1 MSWLRV
7 FSWIGRQLSRAGA
20 LARRWP
26 LGVCL
31 ACGGATPA
39 DLDEE
44 LPPPTPGYP
53 AVTSRLTLRLGGE
66 FQKLCHATVIDP
78 RWVLTAAHCFS
89 SVAPDARGAL
99 NDLDRSL
106 SVSDVFIHPGAL
118 RSGAVRI
125 EVVTT
130 SADYVAAHDLALV
143 PVEPPL
149 DTLELPARWLPDR
162 RCTLPDTLDA
172 RAWFGQLG
180 FDDRAQTTEARLLGT
195 VSAESLL
202 GPGHPGFLLAAQGP
216 SVRPGDSGS
225 GVLASSA
232 ELAALASGCA
242 ASAAGDALL
251 IGVIQDANP
260 DQPSLPFGLTPL
272 HVFDHADWIASVIE
286 RGDLPEPLVP
296 PRLDP

>member
-1 MSWLRV
+1 M
-7 FSWIGRQLSRAGA
+7 
-20 LARRWP
+20 
-26 LGVCL
+26 
-31 ACGGATPA
+31 
-39 DLDEE
+39 
-44 LPPPTPGYP
+44 
-53 AVTSRLTLRLGGE
+53 TSRLTLRLGGE
-66 FQKLCHATVIDP
+66 FQKLCHATVVDP

-99 NDLDRSL
+99 NDLERSL

-130 SADYVAAHDLALV
+130 EADFVAAHDLALV
-143 PVEPPL
+143 PVDPPL
-149 DTLELPARWLPDR
+149 DTLELPARWLPDQG
-162 RCTLPDTLDA
+162 CTLPDTLDA

-180 FDDRAQTTEARLLGT
+180 LGDRAQTTEATLLGT

-225 GVLASSA
+225 GVLAGSA
-232 ELAALASGCA
+232 ELTALASGCA
-242 ASAAGDALL
+242 ASSSGDEIL

-272 HVFDHADWIASVIE
+272 HVFDHARWMASVIE
-286 RGDLPEPLVP
+286 SGDLPEPLVP

>member
-1 MSWLRV
+1 V
-7 FSWIGRQLSRAGA
+7 VARALPFG
-20 LARRWP
+20 LA
-26 LGVCL
+26 L
-31 ACGGATPA
+31 ACGGGAPSAA
-39 DLDEE
+39 DDE
-44 LPPPTPGYP
+44 LPAPTPGYP
-53 AVTSRLTLRLGGE
+53 PVTSRLTLRLGGE

-78 RWVLTAAHCFS
+78 RWALTAAHCFS

-99 NDLDRSL
+99 NDLERSL
-106 SVSDVFIHPGAL
+106 SVSDVSIHPGAL

-130 SADYVAAHDLALV
+130 EADFVAAHDLALI

-162 RCTLPDTLDA
+162 RCTLPETLDV

-180 FDDRAQTTEARLLGT
+180 LGDRAQTTEATLLGT

-202 GPGHPGFLLAAQGP
+202 GPGHPGSLLSAQGP

-225 GVLASSA
+225 GVLAGSA
-232 ELAALASGCA
+232 ELMALASGCA
-242 ASAAGDALL
+242 PSSTGDEIL
-251 IGVIQDANP
+251 IGVVQDANP

-272 HVFDHADWIASVIE
+272 HVFDHARWMASVIE
-286 RGDLPEPLVP
+286 GGDVPEPLAP

>member
-1 MSWLRV
+1 MAARA
-7 FSWIGRQLSRAGA
+7 LSLG
-20 LARRWP
+20 LA
-26 LGVCL
+26 V
-31 ACGGATPA
+31 ACGEAAPS
-39 DLDEE
+39 DVERD

-53 AVTSRLTLRLGGE
+53 EVTSRLTLRLGGE
-66 FQKLCHATVIDP
+66 FQKLCHATVIDA

-99 NDLDRSL
+99 NDLERSL
-106 SVSDVFIHPGAL
+106 SVSDVVIHPGAL

-130 SADYVAAHDLALV
+130 EADYIAAHDLALV
-143 PVEPPL
+143 PVDPPL
-149 DTLELPARWLPDR
+149 DGLELPARWLPDQ
-162 RCTLPDTLDA
+162 RCTLPDTLDV
-172 RAWFGQLG
+172 RAWFGQLSL
-180 FDDRAQTTEARLLGT
+180 DERAQTTEATLLGT

-202 GPGHPGFLLAAQGP
+202 GPGHPGSLLAARGP

-225 GVLASSA
+225 GVLAGSA
-232 ELAALASGCA
+232 ELAELASGCA
-242 ASAAGDALL
+242 PSSPGDEIL

-272 HVFDHADWIASVIE
+272 HVFDHARWLASVIE
-286 RGDLPEPLVP
+286 GGDLPEPAVP